1 MRRLPLVPTVLVA
14 LAIAAMIG
22 LGVWQL
28 QRAGE
33 KERLL
38 AEFQANAAMP
48 ALDLDPVL
56 DRDPAELPPLAFRR
70 VLVTCRAIN
79 MAPELRGGRSRA
91 GEGGYA
97 YLLPCRPGTSGLSGR
112 LLVNVGWSRL
122 PDDGRRLTLN
132 GLIAGTLGAARPEA
146 PVVLTSAT
154 APALLAPSA
163 PPDIADISNN
173 HLFYAFQWFFFA
185 AAAAVIYALALRQR
199 LSRPGRGP
207 KSGAR

>member
-56 DRDPAELPPLAFRR
+56 DRAPADLPPLAYRR
-70 VLVTCRAIN
+70 VLVTCRAEGV
-79 MAPELRGGRSRA
+79 APALRGGRSQA
-91 GEGGYA
+91 GESGYT
-97 YLLPCRPGTSGLSGR
+97 YLLPCRPRADGLAGR
-112 LLVNVGWSRL
+112 LRVNAGWTRT
-122 PDDGRRLTLN
+122 PDDRLRPSLGGIVAGR
-132 GLIAGTLGAARPEA
+132 LGQVGPDG
-146 PVVLTSAT
+146 PITITSARAQ
-154 APALLAPSA
+154 APLAASA
-163 PPDIADISNN
+163 PPSLDDVPNN
-173 HLFYAFQWFFFA
+173 HLLYAFQWFFFA
-185 AAAAVIYALALRQR
+185 AAAAVIYVLALRQR
-199 LSRPGRGP
+199 LSREGRGP

>member
-14 LAIAAMIG
+14 LAVAAMIG

-38 AEFQANAAMP
+38 AAYQANAAMP
-48 ALDLDPVL
+48 ALDLDPLL
-56 DRDPAELPPLAFRR
+56 DRAPDGPPPLAFRR
-70 VLVTCRAIN
+70 VIVTCRAIN
-79 MAPELRGGRSRA
+79 RVPELRGGRSRA

-97 YLLPCRPGTSGLSGR
+97 YFLPCRPGTSGLSGR
-112 LLVNVGWSRL
+112 LMVNMGWSRL
-122 PDDGRRLTLN
+122 PDDGRRLTLD
-132 GLIAGTLGAARPEA
+132 GLIAGRLGASRPEA

-154 APALLAPSA
+154 APAPLAPSA

-173 HLFYAFQWFFFA
+173 PLFYAFQWFFFA
-185 AAAAVIYALALRQR
+185 AAALVIYALAVRRR
-199 LSRPGRGP
+199 LSPGAGTP
-207 KSGAR
+207 KSSPR

>member
-1 MRRLPLVPTVLVA
+1 MRRLPPVPTILVA
-14 LAIAAMIG
+14 LAVAAMIG

-28 QRAGE
+28 QRADE

-38 AEFQANAAMP
+38 AEYQANAAMP
-48 ALDLDPVL
+48 ALDLDPLL
-56 DRDPAELPPLAFRR
+56 DRAPDDPPPLAFRR
-70 VLVTCRAIN
+70 VLVTCRAVN

-97 YLLPCRPGTSGLSGR
+97 YFLPCRPGTSGLSGR
-112 LLVNVGWSRL
+112 LMVNMGWSRL
-122 PDDGRRLTLN
+122 PDDGRRLTLE
-132 GLIAGTLGAARPEA
+132 GLIAGRLGAARPEA

-154 APALLAPSA
+154 APAPLAPSA
-163 PPDIADISNN
+163 PPSLAEVPNN

-199 LSRPGRGP
+199 LSRTGRGP